1 MKSKI
6 ILVSLALFVIVALFF
21 VWIFFSSDKKMAF
34 VRIDKVFNE
43 FAMSKELK
51 QDLEKT
57 LLARQNVL
65 DSLQAVWRAVEI
77 GNSPKIKDYVER
89 EFYQKRQLFQEQNEA
104 LTNKYDKQI
113 WERLNQYTKEYSTK
127 NNIDFLFTMGA
138 ETGLLYGKNSYDVS
152 DELIQYINQNYE
164 GK

>member
-1 MKSKI
+1 MKSKT
-6 ILVSLALFVIVALFF
+6 ILVSLVLFAIVALFF
-21 VWIFFSSDKKMAF
+21 VWLFFSSNKKMAF
-34 VRIDKVFNE
+34 VRVDKVFNE

-77 GNSPKIKDYVER
+77 GNNPKIKEYVER

-113 WERLNQYTKEYSTK
+113 WERLNQYTKAYGAE

-152 DELIQYINQNYE
+152 DELIQYMNQKYA